1 MDDLN
6 RLIFES
12 AETKD
17 KQKQA
22 NQKGAEDKQGKL
34 LEVNNAIFQCMENSI
49 SLTSIHESLKE
60 QGFNVGRT
68 TLSKFM
74 KDRYPELYESNYS
87 SRAPKRKSPGSDKSV
102 TKKSNGSTTNSDEI
116 IAGKTDKKSNSSSFD
131 RIDEVVSDLSNSKKR
146 NRS

>member
-22 NQKGAEDKQGKL
+22 NKKGAEDKQGKL

-87 SRAPKRKSPGSDKSV
+87 SRAPKRNTNRSSKPDS
-102 TKKSNGSTTNSDEI
+102 KKSKASTTNSGED
-116 IAGKTDKKSNSSSFD
+116 IAERKTGSSSLD
-131 RIDEVVSDLSNSKKR
+131 RIDKVVDSFSNSNKR